1 MMYTTIR
8 NLHLRLQVT
17 LGMDRAVKH
26 GSCQSY
32 FYHFSTFLKSE
43 LIRDQTSGI
52 QSNDSCM
59 NSVAKRKLV
68 EPSGIEPLTSCV
80 QGRPAPSRATTPF
93 NWAFLLLAALRL
105 SLIQSHTAVCS
116 FIRSGARLAIN
127 KKSCVKTLQ
136 VSYP

>member
-1 MMYTTIR
+1 IR

-80 QGRPAPSRATTPF
+80 QGRRSEEHTSELQSREKLVCR
-93 NWAFLLLAALRL
+93 LLLEKKQKQHA
-105 SLIQSHTAVCS
+105 STNY
-116 FIRSGARLAIN
+116 SGRDI
-127 KKSCVKTLQ
+127 TW
-136 VSYP
+136 SYTH

>member
-1 MMYTTIR
+1 
-8 NLHLRLQVT
+8 
-17 LGMDRAVKH
+17 MDRAVKH

-59 NSVAKRKLV
+59 NSVTKRKLV

-80 QGRPAPSRATTPF
+80 QGRRSPSCAMAPVFVISPSCFVVFFTHSVTYFSMLPRS
-93 NWAFLLLAALRL
+93 LRK
-105 SLIQSHTAVCS
+105 
-116 FIRSGARLAIN
+116 RLAGMRN
-127 KKSCVKTLQ
+127 PCVLL
-136 VSYP
+136 YCL